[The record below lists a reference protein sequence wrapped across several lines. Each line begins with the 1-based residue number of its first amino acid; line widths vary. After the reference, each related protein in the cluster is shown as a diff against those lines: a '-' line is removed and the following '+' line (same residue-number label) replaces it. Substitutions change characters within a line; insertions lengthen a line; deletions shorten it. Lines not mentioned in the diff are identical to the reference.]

1 MTILNKSLVTAAA
14 ILIMGCSGDLSKKAE
29 EPGSNTM
36 YMNAP
41 EGKSTGGA
49 KQLELNESPN
59 KEEDGK
65 VISENDKN
73 REVNLMEKKLI
84 KNGEV
89 GFQVNSL
96 AATKQK
102 IVAALKVNGGY
113 IAKEN
118 SYDYSN
124 NPTDELIVRVPAKD
138 FDKFLADV
146 LNGVEKVDYKRV
158 DIEDVT
164 EQFVDIEARLK
175 TKRQL
180 ETKYSELLTK
190 ANNMDD
196 ILKINKEMEIIRE
209 DIESSEGRL
218 KYLSNQVGYST
229 LKINYYEHKSSG
241 GFNFGGKM
249 GNALKDGSTGFL
261 WFLII
266 MVQLWP
272 LWLMAGLV
280 WWFIIYL
287 IRRNRKKKH
296 S

>member
-1 MTILNKSLVTAAA
+1 MTFLNKTLVTAVT
-14 ILIMGCSGDLSKKAE
+14 ILIMGCGSKMADQSSAD
-29 EPGSNTM
+29 PGFKDMLVNS
-36 YMNAP
+36 P

-49 KQLELNESPN
+49 KELEVNESVVR
-59 KEEDGK
+59 KEDDNGG
-65 VISENDKN
+65 DK
-73 REVNLMEKKLI
+73 RETAVMEKKLI

-102 IVAALKVNGGY
+102 IVEALKVNGGY

-175 TKRQL
+175 SKRQL
-180 ETKYSELLTK
+180 ENKYAELLTK

-209 DIESSEGRL
+209 EIESAEGRL

-229 LKINYYEHKSSG
+229 LKINYYEHKLAS
-241 GFNFGGKM
+241 GFNFSGKM

-272 LWLMAGLV
+272 LWLIGAFI
-280 WWFIIYL
+280 WWFIVWL
-287 IRRNRKKKH
+287 IRRNRTKKH

>member
-1 MTILNKSLVTAAA
+1 MNSLNKTLVTAAA
-14 ILIMGCSGDLSKKAE
+14 ILIMGCSGMTDKKAE
-29 EPGSNTM
+29 AAGYNDITLNSET
-36 YMNAP
+36 
-41 EGKSTGGA
+41 EKSAGGA
-49 KQLELNESPN
+49 KQM
-59 KEEDGK
+59 
-65 VISENDKN
+65 
-73 REVNLMEKKLI
+73 EVNAPAPPPGEDDGRVGEVPAPITKKLI

-102 IVAALKVNGGY
+102 IETALKANGGY

-138 FDKFLADV
+138 FDKFLAEV

-175 TKRQL
+175 SKRQL
-180 ETKYSELLTK
+180 EAKYAELLTK
-190 ANNMDD
+190 ASSMDD
-196 ILKINKEMEIIRE
+196 ILKIQKEMEIIRE
-209 DIESSEGRL
+209 EIESAEGRL

-229 LKINYYEHKSSG
+229 LKINYYEHKASS
-241 GFNFGGKM
+241 GFNFGGKL

-272 LWLMAGLV
+272 LWLMTGLV
-280 WWFIIYL
+280 WWFIVWL
-287 IRRNRKKKH
+287 VRRNRKKKQ

>member
-1 MTILNKSLVTAAA
+1 MTILNKILITTAA
-14 ILIMGCSGDLSKKAE
+14 IIMMSCGGMDKKAE
-29 EPGSNTM
+29 EQPGLNDYISVN
-36 YMNAP
+36 NP
-41 EGKSTGGA
+41 EGKAGG
-49 KQLELNESPN
+49 LNKEYDKVSER
-59 KEEDGK
+59 EEDGRK
-65 VISENDKN
+65 GGDVTKAVPI
-73 REVNLMEKKLI
+73 EKKLI

-96 AATKQK
+96 TATKQK
-102 IVAALKVNGGY
+102 ITTALKANGGY

-124 NPTDELIVRVPAKD
+124 NPTEELIVRVPAKD
-138 FDKFLADV
+138 FDKFLSDV
-146 LNGVEKVDYKRV
+146 LTGVDKVDYKRV

-175 TKRQL
+175 SKRAL
-180 ETKYSELLTK
+180 ENKYAELLTK
-190 ANNMDD
+190 ANNMED

-209 DIESSEGRL
+209 DIESAEGRL

-229 LKINYYEHKSSG
+229 LKINYYEHKASS
-241 GFNFGGKM
+241 GFNFGGKL

-272 LWLMAGLV
+272 LWLMAGLI
-280 WWFIIYL
+280 WWFILWL
-287 IRRNRKKKH
+287 IRRNRKRKH
-296 S
+296 NR

>member
-1 MTILNKSLVTAAA
+1 MTTLSKTLIAAA
-14 ILIMGCSGDLSKKAE
+14 AVLIMACGAE
-29 EPGSNTM
+29 KTEEAPGLKDM
-36 YMNAP
+36 VMNSP
-41 EGKSTGGA
+41 EGNSVAGIRK
-49 KQLELNESPN
+49 ESD
-59 KEEDGK
+59 KLTEQEEDGAQGGDNATL
-65 VISENDKN
+65 VP
-73 REVNLMEKKLI
+73 MEKKLI

-96 AATKQK
+96 SETKQK
-102 IVAALKVNGGY
+102 IVNALKVNGGY

-138 FDKFLADV
+138 FDKFLSEL

-180 ETKYSELLTK
+180 EAKYAELLTK

-196 ILKINKEMEIIRE
+196 ILKINKEMEMIRE
-209 DIESSEGRL
+209 EIESAEGRL

-229 LKINYYEHKSSG
+229 LKINYYEHKASS
-241 GFNFGGKM
+241 GFNFSGKM

-261 WFLII
+261 WFLIF

-272 LWLMAGLV
+272 LWLMAGLI
-280 WWFIIYL
+280 WWFIMWL
-287 IRRNRKKKH
+287 IKRNRKKKL

>member
-1 MTILNKSLVTAAA
+1 MNSLNKTLIISLTT
-14 ILIMGCSGDLSKKAE
+14 LIMGCSGDMKNKAE
-29 EPGSNTM
+29 AAGFNDMTLNSE
-36 YMNAP
+36 AD
-41 EGKSTGGA
+41 KSMGGA
-49 KQLELNESPN
+49 KQMEVNTPPPPPPAPPG
-59 KEEDGK
+59 EEDGRA
-65 VISENDKN
+65 D
-73 REVNLMEKKLI
+73 EVPAPMTKKLI

-102 IVAALKVNGGY
+102 IETALKATGGY

-138 FDKFLADV
+138 FDKFLAEV
-146 LNGVEKVDYKRV
+146 LSGVEKVDYKRV

-175 TKRQL
+175 SKRQL
-180 ETKYSELLTK
+180 EVKYAELLTK
-190 ANNMDD
+190 ASSMDD
-196 ILKINKEMEIIRE
+196 ILKIQKEMEIIRE
-209 DIESSEGRL
+209 EIESAEGRL

-229 LKINYYEHKSSG
+229 LKINYYEHKASS

-272 LWLMAGLV
+272 LWLISGLV
-280 WWFIIYL
+280 WWFIVWL
-287 IRRNRKKKH
+287 VRRNRKKKQ

>member
-1 MTILNKSLVTAAA
+1 MTILNKTLVTVAA
-14 ILIMGCSGDLSKKAE
+14 ILIMGCSSDKAE
-29 EPGSNTM
+29 QSSGIPG
-36 YMNAP
+36 NADMSINSP

-49 KQLELNESPN
+49 KEQDFKKLVDQEESG
-59 KEEDGK
+59 KEN
-65 VISENDKN
+65 SENDKGGEAT
-73 REVNLMEKKLI
+73 RMEKKLI

-102 IVAALKVNGGY
+102 IVGALKANGGY

-138 FDKFLADV
+138 FDKFMAEV

-180 ETKYSELLTK
+180 EAKYSELLTK

-229 LKINYYEHKSSG
+229 LKINYYEQKSSS
-241 GFNFGGKM
+241 GFNFGGKL

-272 LWLMAGLV
+272 LWLISGLV
-280 WWFIIYL
+280 WWFIVWL
-287 IRRNRKKKH
+287 IRRNRRKRN
-296 S
+296 